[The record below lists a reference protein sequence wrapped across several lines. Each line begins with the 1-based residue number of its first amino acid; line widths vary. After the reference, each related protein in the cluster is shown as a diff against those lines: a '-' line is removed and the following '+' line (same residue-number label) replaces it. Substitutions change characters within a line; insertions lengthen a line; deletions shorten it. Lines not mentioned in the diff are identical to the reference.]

1 MVEPMNA
8 TSTDPEP
15 PEKRLTLQLS
25 SRERDLLLKYGYPF
39 PEEAQRLKDSH
50 AVRGSH
56 RVQIDP
62 YWIEMMIADIVRS
75 AKKIRSRTLRDE
87 LDALCDVLE
96 NALNQPSRVHL
107 IPLE

>member
-1 MVEPMNA
+1 MRTA
-8 TSTDPEP
+8 G
-15 PEKRLTLQLS
+15 
-25 SRERDLLLKYGYPF
+25 RDYLLKCGYPF
-39 PEEAQRLKDSH
+39 PEEAPRLKESH

-75 AKKIRSRTLRDE
+75 AKKIRGRTLRDE

-96 NALNQPSRVHL
+96 NALGRPSRVHL
-107 IPLE
+107 IPLERASYQIRPDTRI